1 MTNMPVKEAILARIK
16 AYDKILIF
24 RHKRVDGD
32 CVGATKGLKEILR
45 ASFPEKEILVID
57 DERSEFLAFLGE
69 SDPEISEEAYREAL
83 GIVVDTATSNRIS
96 NKKFVLCK
104 ELVKIDHH
112 IPVEAY
118 GCINWV
124 EEDVSSACELI
135 VKFYDT
141 FRDQLQLPK
150 SAAKF
155 LFTGMVTDTGRF
167 KYESVNGDTMRR
179 AGILLDVGVDTENI
193 FSNLYLEEFDHLKFK
208 AHVYKSMKIT
218 ENGVAWIY
226 VSKAMQEKFGLNMES
241 ASSVVGMLDTIKG
254 SLCWLAFIETGD
266 EAGSIR
272 VRLRSRYM
280 TINTLAE
287 QYRGGGHASASGA
300 TVYGRKEVNAMV
312 RKADAMIKEYKESH
326 EGWL

>member
-1 MTNMPVKEAILARIK
+1 MINEMQAILAKIK
-16 AYDKILIF
+16 EYERILIF
-24 RHKRVDGD
+24 RHFRNDGD
-32 CVGATKGLKEILR
+32 CVGASMGLREILR

-57 DERSEFLAFLGE
+57 SEKSEFLAFLGE

-124 EEDVSSACELI
+124 EEDISSACELI

-150 SAAKF
+150 SAAEF
-155 LFTGMVTDTGRF
+155 LYTGMVTDTGRF

-179 AGILLDVGVDTENI
+179 AGILLDAGVDTENI

-218 ENGVAWIY
+218 EHGVAWIY
-226 VSKAMQEKFGLNMES
+226 VSRAMQEKFGLNMES

>member
-1 MTNMPVKEAILARIK
+1 MINEMQAILAKIK
-16 AYDKILIF
+16 EYDRILIF
-24 RHKRVDGD
+24 RHFRNDGD
-32 CVGATKGLKEILR
+32 CVGASMGLREILR

-124 EEDVSSACELI
+124 EEDISSACELI

-179 AGILLDVGVDTENI
+179 AGILLDAGVDTENI
-193 FSNLYLEEFDHLKFK
+193 FSNLYLEEFEHLKFK
-208 AHVYKSMKIT
+208 AHVYKSMRIT

-300 TVYGRKEVNAMV
+300 TVYGRKEVNSMV

>member
-1 MTNMPVKEAILARIK
+1 MINEMQAILAKIK
-16 AYDKILIF
+16 EYSRILIF
-24 RHKRVDGD
+24 RHFRNDGD
-32 CVGATKGLKEILR
+32 CVGASMGLREILR

-57 DERSEFLAFLGE
+57 DERSDFLAFLGE

-124 EEDVSSACELI
+124 EEDISSACELI
-135 VKFYDT
+135 VKFYDS

-179 AGILLDVGVDTENI
+179 AGILLDAGVDTENI
-193 FSNLYLEEFDHLKFK
+193 FSNLYLEEFEHLKFK
-208 AHVYKSMKIT
+208 AHVYKSMRIT

>member
-1 MTNMPVKEAILARIK
+1 MINEMQAILAKIK
-16 AYDKILIF
+16 EYDRILIF
-24 RHKRVDGD
+24 RHFRNDGD
-32 CVGATKGLKEILR
+32 CVGASMGLREILR

-118 GCINWV
+118 GCVNWV
-124 EEDVSSACELI
+124 EEDVSSAGELI

>member
-1 MTNMPVKEAILARIK
+1 MINEMQAILAKIK
-16 AYDKILIF
+16 EYDRILIF
-24 RHKRVDGD
+24 RHFRNDGD
-32 CVGATKGLKEILR
+32 CVGASMGLREILR

-57 DERSEFLAFLGE
+57 DERSDFLAFLGE

-124 EEDVSSACELI
+124 EEDISSACELI

-179 AGILLDVGVDTENI
+179 AGILLDTGVDTENI

>member
-1 MTNMPVKEAILARIK
+1 MINEMQAILAKIK
-16 AYDKILIF
+16 EYDRILIF
-24 RHKRVDGD
+24 RHFRNDGD
-32 CVGATKGLKEILR
+32 CVGASMGLREILR

-57 DERSEFLAFLGE
+57 DERSDFLAFLGE

-124 EEDVSSACELI
+124 EEDISSACELI

-179 AGILLDVGVDTENI
+179 AGILLDAGVDTENI

>member
-1 MTNMPVKEAILARIK
+1 MIQEMQAILAKIK
-16 AYDKILIF
+16 EYDRILIF
-24 RHKRVDGD
+24 RHFRNDGD
-32 CVGATKGLKEILR
+32 CVGASMGLRDILR
-45 ASFPEKEILVID
+45 ASFPEKEIYVID
-57 DERSEFLAFLGE
+57 AEKSEFLAFLGE
-69 SDPEISEEAYREAL
+69 SDEEISDAMYRQAL
-83 GIVVDTATSNRIS
+83 GIVVDTATTKRIS
-96 NKKFVLCK
+96 NQKFQLCR
-104 ELVKIDHH
+104 EIVKIDHH
-112 IPVEAY
+112 IPVEDY

-124 EEDVSSACELI
+124 EEEISSACELI
-135 VKFYDT
+135 VKFYDA
-141 FRDQLQLPK
+141 FRNELTLPK

-155 LFTGMVTDTGRF
+155 LYTGMVTDTGRF

-179 AGILLDVGVDTENI
+179 AGILLDAGVDTENI
-193 FSNLYLEEFDHLKFK
+193 FANLYLEEFEHLKFK
-208 AHVYKSMKIT
+208 AHVYKTMKIT

-226 VSKAMQEKFGLNMES
+226 VSRAMQEKFGLNMES

-266 EAGSIR
+266 DTGSIR

>member
-1 MTNMPVKEAILARIK
+1 MIEKMQAILGKIK
-16 AYDKILIF
+16 TYDRILIF
-24 RHKRVDGD
+24 RHFRNDGD
-32 CVGATKGLKEILR
+32 CVGASMGLREILR
-45 ASFPEKEILVID
+45 SSFPEKEIYVID

-69 SDPEISEEAYREAL
+69 SDPEISDEMYREAL

-96 NKKFVLCK
+96 NKKFALCK

-124 EEDVSSACELI
+124 EDEISSACELI
-135 VKFYDT
+135 VKFYDA
-141 FRDQLQLPK
+141 FREELTLPK
-150 SAAKF
+150 SAARF
-155 LFTGMVTDTGRF
+155 LYTGMVTDTGRF

-179 AGILLDVGVDTENI
+179 AGILLDAGVDTENI
-193 FSNLYLEEFDHLKFK
+193 FANLYLEEFEHLKFK

-287 QYRGGGHASASGA
+287 QYRGGGHACASGA
-300 TVYGRKEVNAMV
+300 TVYNRREVNAMV

>member
-1 MTNMPVKEAILARIK
+1 MINEMQAILAKIK
-16 AYDKILIF
+16 EYDRILIF
-24 RHKRVDGD
+24 RHFRNDGD
-32 CVGATKGLKEILR
+32 CVGASMGLREILR

-57 DERSEFLAFLGE
+57 DERSDFLAFLGE
-69 SDPEISEEAYREAL
+69 GDPEISEEAYREAL

-118 GCINWV
+118 GCVNWV
-124 EEDVSSACELI
+124 EEDISSACELI

-179 AGILLDVGVDTENI
+179 AGILLDAGVDTENI
-193 FSNLYLEEFDHLKFK
+193 FSNLYLEEFEHLKFK
-208 AHVYKSMKIT
+208 AHVYKSMRIT

>member
-1 MTNMPVKEAILARIK
+1 MIEKMQAILGKIK
-16 AYDKILIF
+16 TYDRILIF
-24 RHKRVDGD
+24 RHFRNDGD
-32 CVGATKGLKEILR
+32 CVGASMGLREILR
-45 ASFPEKEILVID
+45 SSFPEKEIYVID

-69 SDPEISEEAYREAL
+69 SDPAISDEMYREAL

-96 NKKFVLCK
+96 NKKFALCK

-124 EEDVSSACELI
+124 EEEISSACELI

-141 FRDQLQLPK
+141 FRQELTLPK
-150 SAAKF
+150 SAARF
-155 LFTGMVTDTGRF
+155 LYTGMVTDTGRF

-179 AGILLDVGVDTENI
+179 AGILLDAGVDTENI
-193 FSNLYLEEFDHLKFK
+193 FANLYLEEFEHLKFK

-218 ENGVAWIY
+218 EHGVAWIY

-280 TINTLAE
+280 TVNTLAE
-287 QYRGGGHASASGA
+287 QYRGGGHACASGA